1 MRPNLPI
8 VILDRRL
15 MSVCVVPCMRLCC
28 ILHHARVLCSFKDD
42 TTIVILDPD
51 MMLGMSPPF
60 DEVRTAIAATEP
72 RESHRC
78 HGTYTLSRMRRAHCS
93 NQVTVAR

>member
-1 MRPNLPI
+1 
-8 VILDRRL
+8 
-15 MSVCVVPCMRLCC
+15 MSACVVPCMVLCC
-28 ILHHARVLCSFKDD
+28 ILHRARVLCSFKDD

-72 RESHRC
+72 RDSHRC
-78 HGTYTLSRMRRAHCS
+78 HGTYSQPHAVRALFQPSHGR
-93 NQVTVAR
+93 TVGLYFRAITVRL

>member
-1 MRPNLPI
+1 
-8 VILDRRL
+8 
-15 MSVCVVPCMRLCC
+15 MRLCC

-60 DEVRTAIAATEP
+60 DEVHTAIAATEP
-72 RESHRC
+72 RESDRC
-78 HGTYTLSRMRRAHCS
+78 DGTYTLSL
-93 NQVTVAR
+93 

>member
-1 MRPNLPI
+1 ML
-8 VILDRRL
+8 
-15 MSVCVVPCMRLCC
+15 LCC
-28 ILHHARVLCSFKDD
+28 ILHRARVLCSFKDD

-60 DEVRTAIAATEP
+60 DEVRTAIAATASRQPSLP
-72 RESHRC
+72 RNVC
-78 HGTYTLSRMRRAHCS
+78 TLSSMRCAHCS